1 MLSRTTLIKEIVS
14 KGLLSLTFP
23 EVQSLYHLL
32 EIEVAPLEL
41 AHRVRA
47 AVEGLSKLNSKD
59 LSADGKFKLSPAC
72 PFQVGDTLDIEFHV
86 EAVVLVL

>member
-1 MLSRTTLIKEIVS
+1 MLSRATLLKEIVS

-23 EVQSLYHLL
+23 EVQSLYQLL
-32 EIEVAPLEL
+32 EVEVAPLEL

-72 PFQVGDTLDIEFHV
+72 PFQVGGHLTLNFMSR
-86 EAVVLVL
+86 LSCLY